1 MARTQQQIQ
10 TDIDAVSAALSS
22 LYSGQRLTTLIVGTG
37 DSQRRY
43 TYQEITVE
51 NLQAALN
58 GYRQELM
65 ELTPEIGMTFRSSC
79 SMPLV
84 IGKSGIR

>member
-10 TDIDAVSAALSS
+10 ADITTVSAALSS

-51 NLQAALN
+51 SLKEALN
-58 GYRQELM
+58 DLNQELLS
-65 ELTPEIGMTFRSSC
+65 LTPDVGMSFRSFGSL
-79 SMPLV
+79 PLV